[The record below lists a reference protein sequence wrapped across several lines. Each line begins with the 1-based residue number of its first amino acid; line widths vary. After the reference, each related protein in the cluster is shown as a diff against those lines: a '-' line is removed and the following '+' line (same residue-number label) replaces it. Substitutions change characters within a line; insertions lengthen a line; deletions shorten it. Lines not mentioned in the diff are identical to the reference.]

1 MTGTPD
7 LIVAMDGPSGT
18 GKSTVAKLLARHLDA
33 AYLDTGAMYRVAT
46 LHVLRRGVD
55 LTDPAAIAAAT
66 ADLPWFI
73 GTDPAVEDIRLD
85 GEDVRAEIRG
95 GEVTSAV
102 SAVSAVPQVRT
113 LLVAAQQQLGRASGR
128 AVVEG
133 RDIGT
138 AVFPDADVKVFLTA
152 SAQARARRRN
162 TQNIAEGRGDDYDAV
177 LAAVQ
182 RRDHLDS
189 TRAVSPL
196 RAADDA
202 VVVDTSDMDID
213 QVIAALVAVVAEQT
227 GAPL

>member
-152 SAQARARRRN
+152 SAQARSRRRN